1 MRHARHRRKPIKRE
15 AGLRPTRARKPERR
29 ALKIK
34 RRFLG
39 IVLTPTARSQAK
51 LFSMKTQKRRGGGR
65 PALRINRKSP
75 SRSQRSLKLASAG
88 ISIIS
93 LLE

>member
-51 LFSMKTQKRRGGGR
+51 LFSMKTPRRRGGRR
-65 PALRINRKSP
+65 PSLRDRRNRRSP
-75 SRSQRSLKLASAG
+75 SRSPK
-88 ISIIS
+88 
-93 LLE
+93 